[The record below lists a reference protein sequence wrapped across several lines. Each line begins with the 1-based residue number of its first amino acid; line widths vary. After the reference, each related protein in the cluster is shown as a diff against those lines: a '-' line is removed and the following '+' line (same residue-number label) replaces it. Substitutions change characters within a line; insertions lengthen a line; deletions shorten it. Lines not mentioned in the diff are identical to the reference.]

1 MFFRKIYKFAGEKCI
16 AMKRGIHIMLVFFLL
31 VVSCP
36 LPLWPGMQNTRL
48 YQEEVNCAFTN
59 AVCQDADGFVW
70 MGTDYGLYRFD
81 GVDFKC
87 YLHDESDSASLSDN
101 MVRCLYMDRSGRL
114 WVGTANG
121 LQYYCPQSDNFR
133 PVPIHGVSGVGGF
146 VTCITQRR
154 KTGEVWFIASGI
166 GMFRV
171 EGHEAVQVKSSPACL
186 KPYLNVL
193 CEDASG
199 NLWVGTDRA
208 GVYRVGANGR
218 ETHFRFA
225 TPVREML
232 QDADGRLLVVGED
245 TIWVWDEPQDRLS
258 ALADGDRRVA
268 YRSAVP
274 ARDGSV
280 FVGTDGQG
288 LKFIPKGSLEV
299 RAKEGVLHPSLQVGQ
314 TSISSVLEDRSGNLW
329 MACLGQGILML
340 PKKPALFSFWDFSS
354 LQAGRLG
361 GIVALCKDSDGGVW
375 CSLGSRGLFHLD
387 ASGEV
392 VGHIKTKFPV
402 SALYEDSGGRLWAG
416 VEHGGLF
423 EVDKRH
429 LALRERLPLPDKDYL
444 DYITGDGCGNLYLGL
459 LGTGIL
465 QFHVPTGARRMFVSE
480 DSKGGMANNWVTTM
494 LCDSKQRLW
503 IGHFGGLSCYDIR
516 QGRFLPLGEC
526 ARLGKG
532 ACYRL
537 LEGRGGDIWI
547 GTSRGLFRYVP
558 ESGRLSRW
566 TTLQGLSDNSVCG
579 LAEDDAGNIWCS
591 TMKGINELRVK
602 EGEVVSYYAGNGLED
617 KAYLRGLC
625 CQGKDGMVYFGGYR
639 GGTLFDP
646 DEVGRD
652 SFEGEVHITGMS
664 VQGHPVTQETSSG
677 GKPVLSGSLFE
688 TRKIVLSYLDN
699 SFTFA
704 FSTMDFREA
713 GNIVYEY
720 RLSGSGEDWNRTASG
735 VNKIHFNHLPPG
747 RYTLQV
753 RACENGVHSPVKD
766 IAIHIVPPW
775 YWSVWA
781 KFFYGVLS
789 LGGLVL
795 LCLMWKK
802 RQEEKANEG
811 KLDFFMNISHEIR
824 TPMTLVLGPL
834 EALLKKEN
842 SPEKRR
848 LIGIMY
854 RNTNR
859 VLALLGQLLDIRMV
873 DKGQMRL
880 AYSRTEMVGF
890 VRELLDAFEY
900 QAKAHGICL
909 KLVPGQKEQFA
920 WIDRGNFDKVL
931 VNLLSNAFK
940 HTPRG
945 GEIEVDVSSGID
957 KRSHGPLRN
966 YVEIAVKDS
975 GTGIEEKQLARIF
988 DLFYQGAYGLSARP
1002 IGFGI
1007 GLNLCKSLVRLHYGT
1022 ITAANCAGAQGCCFT
1037 VRIPAGNGH
1046 LRDEKIVRDTVGGER
1061 NACLCVC
1068 PTDGEGVSKDA
1079 ASPRPAS
1086 PSCKV
1091 LLVDD
1096 DEELCSFLRAQLSLR
1111 YKVFWST
1118 NGGDALRMAVTECPD
1133 VIVSDVMMPGMD
1145 GFTLTKKLKFN
1156 VNTNHIPVILLT
1168 SKNELA
1174 DRIESWGYGADG
1186 YMAKPF
1192 SLEELE
1198 TLMDNVMKNRILLKG
1213 KFSGMQGQDGKIR
1226 QVELK
1231 NADAELMEKVVDF
1244 VNRNMGN
1251 PDLNIDMLVKEVGM
1265 SRVQLYRKMKGL
1277 TGMSVSSFIRNIRLR
1292 QAAELLKRQ
1301 NCGVSQVAYAVGFA
1315 NPTHFS
1321 TCFKDMFGVSPK
1333 EYIRQN
1339 ESPHSANP

>member
-1 MFFRKIYKFAGEKCI
+1 
-16 AMKRGIHIMLVFFLL
+16 
-31 VVSCP
+31 
-36 LPLWPGMQNTRL
+36 
-48 YQEEVNCAFTN
+48 
-59 AVCQDADGFVW
+59 
-70 MGTDYGLYRFD
+70 
-81 GVDFKC
+81 
-87 YLHDESDSASLSDN
+87 
-101 MVRCLYMDRSGRL
+101 
-114 WVGTANG
+114 
-121 LQYYCPQSDNFR
+121 
-133 PVPIHGVSGVGGF
+133 
-146 VTCITQRR
+146 
-154 KTGEVWFIASGI
+154 
-166 GMFRV
+166 
-171 EGHEAVQVKSSPACL
+171 
-186 KPYLNVL
+186 
-193 CEDASG
+193 
-199 NLWVGTDRA
+199 
-208 GVYRVGANGR
+208 
-218 ETHFRFA
+218 
-225 TPVREML
+225 
-232 QDADGRLLVVGED
+232 
-245 TIWVWDEPQDRLS
+245 
-258 ALADGDRRVA
+258 
-268 YRSAVP
+268 
-274 ARDGSV
+274 
-280 FVGTDGQG
+280 
-288 LKFIPKGSLEV
+288 
-299 RAKEGVLHPSLQVGQ
+299 
-314 TSISSVLEDRSGNLW
+314 
-329 MACLGQGILML
+329 
-340 PKKPALFSFWDFSS
+340 
-354 LQAGRLG
+354 
-361 GIVALCKDSDGGVW
+361 
-375 CSLGSRGLFHLD
+375 
-387 ASGEV
+387 
-392 VGHIKTKFPV
+392 
-402 SALYEDSGGRLWAG
+402 
-416 VEHGGLF
+416 
-423 EVDKRH
+423 
-429 LALRERLPLPDKDYL
+429 
-444 DYITGDGCGNLYLGL
+444 
-459 LGTGIL
+459 
-465 QFHVPTGARRMFVSE
+465 
-480 DSKGGMANNWVTTM
+480 
-494 LCDSKQRLW
+494 
-503 IGHFGGLSCYDIR
+503 
-516 QGRFLPLGEC
+516 
-526 ARLGKG
+526 
-532 ACYRL
+532 
-537 LEGRGGDIWI
+537 
-547 GTSRGLFRYVP
+547 
-558 ESGRLSRW
+558 
-566 TTLQGLSDNSVCG
+566 
-579 LAEDDAGNIWCS
+579 
-591 TMKGINELRVK
+591 
-602 EGEVVSYYAGNGLED
+602 
-617 KAYLRGLC
+617 
-625 CQGKDGMVYFGGYR
+625 
-639 GGTLFDP
+639 
-646 DEVGRD
+646 
-652 SFEGEVHITGMS
+652 
-664 VQGHPVTQETSSG
+664 
-677 GKPVLSGSLFE
+677 
-688 TRKIVLSYLDN
+688 
-699 SFTFA
+699 
-704 FSTMDFREA
+704 
-713 GNIVYEY
+713 
-720 RLSGSGEDWNRTASG
+720 
-735 VNKIHFNHLPPG
+735 
-747 RYTLQV
+747 
-753 RACENGVHSPVKD
+753 
-766 IAIHIVPPW
+766 
-775 YWSVWA
+775 
-781 KFFYGVLS
+781 
-789 LGGLVL
+789 
-795 LCLMWKK
+795 
-802 RQEEKANEG
+802 
-811 KLDFFMNISHEIR
+811 
-824 TPMTLVLGPL
+824 
-834 EALLKKEN
+834 
-842 SPEKRR
+842 
-848 LIGIMY
+848 MY

-900 QAKAHGICL
+900 QAKARGICL

-1339 ESPHSANP
+1339 ESPHSVNP